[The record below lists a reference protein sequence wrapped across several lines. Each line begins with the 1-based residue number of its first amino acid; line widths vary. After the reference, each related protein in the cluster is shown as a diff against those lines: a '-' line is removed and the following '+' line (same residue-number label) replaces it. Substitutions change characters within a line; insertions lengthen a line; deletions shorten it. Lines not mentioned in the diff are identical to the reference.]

1 MTIKIEITD
10 EIGGVIFRAEC
21 LSVESAVQE
30 LYRFERNQ
38 ETETMKKEEME
49 IGKI

>member
-21 LSVESAVQE
+21 LSVERAVQE
-30 LYRFERNQ
+30 LYRYERNQ
-38 ETETMKKEEME
+38 DKQDTK
-49 IGKI
+49 